1 MKRRN
6 VLKSI
11 VSATAAILLPWA
23 FRGRTAHNAKKITL
37 LDSSVA
43 GFQHYNGYKIWGR
56 MKAGDHL
63 HLVREPKNPFDYDA
77 VEVYRGRDKL
87 GYLPRSHN
95 SAIAQM
101 MDRGMTIRS
110 KIQQL
115 SKNNVSRE
123 KVGIS
128 VEMIV

>member
-6 VLKSI
+6 VLKSLI
-11 VSATAAILLPWA
+11 AAPAALLFPWTFKA
-23 FRGRTAHNAKKITL
+23 RTAYKAKKIML
-37 LDSSVA
+37 LDSAVA
-43 GFQHYNGYKIWGR
+43 GFQHYNGDDIWGR
-56 MKAGDHL
+56 MKTGDHL

-87 GYLPRSHN
+87 GYLPRAQN
-95 SAIAQM
+95 AAIAQM
-101 MDRGMTIRS
+101 MDRGMMIKS
-110 KIQQL
+110 KIQRL
-115 SKNNVSRE
+115 SKNNVARE

>member
-6 VLKSI
+6 VLK
-11 VSATAAILLPWA
+11 TLFAAPAALFLPWA
-23 FRGRTAHNAKKITL
+23 FRGRTSHKAKKIIL

-43 GFQHYNGYKIWGR
+43 GFRYYNGDKIWGR

-101 MDRGMTIRS
+101 MDRGMMIRS
-110 KIQQL
+110 KIQRL
-115 SKNNVSRE
+115 SKNSVPKER
-123 KVGIS
+123 VGIS

>member
-6 VLKSI
+6 VLK
-11 VSATAAILLPWA
+11 TLFAAPAALLLPWSLK
-23 FRGRTAHNAKKITL
+23 GRPAHKAKKIIL

-43 GFQHYNGYKIWGR
+43 GFQHYSGDELWGR

-63 HLVREPKNPFDYDA
+63 HLVREPNNPFDYDA

-87 GYLPRSHN
+87 GYLPRAHN

-101 MDRGMTIRS
+101 MDKGMTIRS

-115 SKNNVSRE
+115 SKKNVPRE
-123 KVGIS
+123 RVEIS

>member
-6 VLKSI
+6 ALKTLF
-11 VSATAAILLPWA
+11 ATPAALLLPWA
-23 FRGRTAHNAKKITL
+23 LKGRPVHKAKKIIL
-37 LDSSVA
+37 LDSAVA
-43 GFQHYNGYKIWGR
+43 GFQHYNGDEIWGR

-63 HLVREPKNPFDYDA
+63 HLVREPNNPFDYDA

-87 GYLPRSHN
+87 GYLPRAHN

-101 MDRGMTIRS
+101 MDRGMMIRS
-110 KIQQL
+110 NIQRL
-115 SKNNVSRE
+115 SKNSVPKER
-123 KVGIS
+123 VGIS